1 MLDVDERED
10 ELRALGAELSVD
22 MYKRGKNND
31 RMIPMNGTA
40 RQINSANVEKASEG
54 SIGARTRE
62 TEGGLPW
69 VMGADDESKRGEVRK
84 PCMW

>member
-10 ELRALGAELSVD
+10 ELRALEAELSVV

-40 RQINSANVEKASEG
+40 RRIISAEVAKGSED

-62 TEGGLPW
+62 TAGGRPW
-69 VMGADDESKRGEVRK
+69 VMGADKEGKRGEARK

>member
-40 RQINSANVEKASEG
+40 KQIISAHIKDASED
-54 SIGARTRE
+54 SRGARTRE
-62 TEGGLPW
+62 TTGGGP
-69 VMGADDESKRGEVRK
+69 
-84 PCMW
+84 